1 MTKKTELPPTPELT
15 LKPTLSERVSPG
27 WQLAQS
33 PVFWGPL
40 PKEETVAEERA
51 DREKVTVAKV
61 EREKASERTAGLI
74 QKGISRILGP
84 EPAVAKET
92 IPAPDTDMLILGRM
106 ESHLSVIP
114 QRRMVE
120 YNPMTD
126 RDVFLPPTEKEEMG
140 FVEAPL
146 PLFENLKLVGIL
158 KDRQGNRALL
168 EDGAGFGYI
177 LTSGER
183 IKNGYVIA
191 IEDDQA
197 IFHVEEYGGYQI
209 MVLELNQEY

>member
-1 MTKKTELPPTPELT
+1 
-15 LKPTLSERVSPG
+15 
-27 WQLAQS
+27 
-33 PVFWGPL
+33 
-40 PKEETVAEERA
+40 
-51 DREKVTVAKV
+51 
-61 EREKASERTAGLI
+61 
-74 QKGISRILGP
+74 
-84 EPAVAKET
+84 
-92 IPAPDTDMLILGRM
+92 M
-106 ESHLSVIP
+106 ESELSVVV
-114 QRRMVE
+114 QRRLVE

-126 RDVFLPPTEKEEMG
+126 RDVFLPPTEKEKIG
-140 FVEAPL
+140 FAEAPL

-158 KDRQGNRALL
+158 KDRQWNRALL
-168 EDGAGFGYI
+168 EDEAGFGYI